1 MLRYRV
7 SVRLGGA
14 GIKVEGDEIEIG
26 IKSEPERGKANR
38 ELVKKLAEHFGV
50 PVQNIRIVSG
60 HTSRKKLV
68 DVF

>member
-1 MLRYRV
+1 MRYRV
-7 SVRLGGA
+7 VVKLGGRV
-14 GIKVEGDEIEIG
+14 IKVEGDEIEVG

-38 ELVKKLAEHFGV
+38 ELVKKLAEYFGV

-68 DVF
+68 DVL